1 MTNKTWVYNSEDIFQ
16 DIPDDPENVMLTIPE
31 EISNAIGLKPGDEM
45 RILKGDQGTVI
56 IEKVLYDEDGNK
68 MPSKQ
73 LNELTNK

>member
-68 MPSKQ
+68 MPSKK